1 MGYLLLSIFLVI
13 FSMTDYFDIRQVS
26 IQESAEIN
34 TVTNQRAIETVN
46 YINAI
51 NDYLYDHPDVLVAPG
66 VLVLSDSQIGISVS
80 SEIKHVIE
88 GKRVF
93 VWQNAEK
100 GLMNALKVQTFSS
113 ALLGVV
119 KGRRLI
125 DNGNVDMGVSVP
137 SQIPEGAIVYL
148 N

>member
-13 FSMTDYFDIRQVS
+13 FSMADYFDIRKVS
-26 IQESAEIN
+26 IQETAEIN
-34 TVTNQRAIETVN
+34 TITNQRAIETVN

-66 VLVLSDSQIGISVS
+66 SLVLSDSQIGISVS